1 MTKLFVLKQMMFK
14 IEMALFIY
22 QMKPNHFQA
31 KTYVNMKIVRINPKE
46 KSKMERR
53 TTFGLNGMKMVRK
66 CQRLHIKMAK
76 PMVNVFL
83 GMRMVR

>member
-53 TTFGLNGMKMVRK
+53 TTFGLNGM
-66 CQRLHIKMAK
+66 
-76 PMVNVFL
+76 
-83 GMRMVR
+83 RMVRYRKRQITKTASMTAK